1 MDWALKNTRTDFRC
15 TSLDW
20 GGAGGAPSPEIEKW
34 RSGGEKASRRRDL
47 VVYDYDA
54 CRSQHLRGAWAD
66 LVSKHAPRISFLQS
80 PDFIDHL
87 AAIRADDNVF
97 IAALWDGEGGLE
109 GLIPIRRMVSTLDFS
124 VGGRRLASA
133 KFKAL
138 RILGGN
144 ILYPMGDQA
153 HIALLDRLMERF
165 HDIDLFQFS
174 SMPTASRA
182 WQSISRCTG
191 VAERFLTYVP
201 HGPRH
206 CLVTDVPASMD
217 DYLAKLGR
225 KKRYNLKRQ
234 LKQLSQAGDGQL
246 ALRRVESPS
255 DVDDLVD
262 ALKAWVQVCGGHEMD
277 RSALVDLA
285 RRGLLLCYVLAF
297 RSQLCAF
304 AFGHRYL
311 DTLHVHKI
319 WHNSELEAHS
329 PGAALHHLML
339 QDIVHHRLACRI
351 DYGYG
356 MPRHGTGAL
365 CDIEERADLLL
376 FKKTLRNRLGI
387 FLHSRFHRAVESLK
401 S

>member
-1 MDWALKNTRTDFRC
+1 M
-15 TSLDW
+15 
-20 GGAGGAPSPEIEKW
+20 EKW
-34 RSGGEKASRRRDL
+34 RFEKAPRKRDL

-54 CRSQHLRGAWAD
+54 CRSRYLRGAWAD
-66 LVSKHAPRISFLQS
+66 LVSRHAPRISFLQS

-87 AAIRADDNVF
+87 AAIRDDGNVF

-109 GLIPIRRMVSTLDFS
+109 GLIPFRRIVSALDFS
-124 VGGRRLASA
+124 VGGRRLASV

-153 HIALLDRLMERF
+153 HMALLDCLVERF
-165 HDIDLFQFS
+165 HDIDLLQFS
-174 SMPTASRA
+174 AMRTASQA
-182 WQSISRCTG
+182 WLSISRCPS
-191 VAERFLTYVP
+191 VAERFLAYVP

-206 CLVTDVPASMD
+206 CLVTDIPASLD

-234 LKQLSQAGDGQL
+234 LKQLSESGDGQL
-246 ALRRVESPS
+246 ALRRIESPS
-255 DVDDLVD
+255 DVDYLVD
-262 ALKAWVQVCGGHEMD
+262 ALKAWAQVGGGQEMD
-277 RSALVDLA
+277 RSELVDLA

-297 RSQLCAF
+297 RSRLCAF

-311 DTLHVHKI
+311 DTLHIHKI
-319 WHNSELEAHS
+319 WHNSELEAYS

-339 QDIVHHRLACRI
+339 QDIVNHRLACRI

-365 CDIEERADLLL
+365 CDAEERADLLL

-387 FLHSRFHRAVESLK
+387 SLHSRFHRAVEILK